1 MKNFFNKFFKYIKNI
16 DRFVSTYN
24 KYSNEVAIPSK
35 AYLNWGKHLFD
46 YGHVKEAL
54 EKFEMSANISSNDP
68 DNFINWGLSLA
79 RVGRFKEALEKFD
92 KALSIDENL
101 ARAYTYKGSVLIE
114 LNEKEEAFECYK
126 TALKIAPFDYE
137 TYSNWAVAHARL
149 HEYNKAE
156 EKFKK
161 ALSLY
166 KHDSKVYF
174 LYGITLYEQNR
185 IQEAQEKF
193 KQSIELNSKN
203 GDAFYYLS
211 LCNTKLENYED
222 ALKYAK
228 IAQFLQPFNG
238 LFMVNLAECL
248 YDVKNIKGAIK
259 IYRTLLKS
267 PVEIYEVYVSYGIF
281 WQKVK
286 KYKKSIFYLE
296 KACKLNPKM
305 LIAKFYLAGSY
316 FKNEEF
322 FKAKELFNE
331 ILKQDATFYDA
342 EANLAL
348 VYKKLGDF
356 DEAIKIFENLFKK
369 SAAHNKYSHFLAEC
383 YLEKGD
389 LTKAI
394 EAYKTAIEYNPNNAE
409 VYFKLANLYFTHLKD
424 TKNAL
429 RIIRNAHKIDGNSI
443 KIKTLFALILLEDDF
458 WQGAVEKIDEA
469 IKLDEN
475 NLETYLRK
483 AFILKQA
490 KQVEGLL
497 ELKEFL
503 IKKFPDKTDYIKDTI
518 NSY

>member
-1 MKNFFNKFFKYIKNI
+1 MKEFFNKFFKYIKNI

-68 DNFINWGLSLA
+68 ENFINWGISLA
-79 RVGRFKEALEKFD
+79 RVGRFEEAIEKFD
-92 KALSIDENL
+92 KALSIDENI

-114 LNEKEEAFECYK
+114 LNKKEEAFECYK
-126 TALKIAPFDYE
+126 TALKIEPFDYE
-137 TYSNWAVAHARL
+137 TYSNWGVAHARL
-149 HEYNKAE
+149 HEYNRAE

-161 ALSLY
+161 ALTLC
-166 KHDSKVYF
+166 KQDSKVYF
-174 LYGITLYEQNR
+174 LYGITLYEQNK
-185 IQEAQEKF
+185 IQDAQEKF
-193 KQSIELNSKN
+193 KLAIEHNSKN
-203 GDAFYYLS
+203 GDAYYYLS
-211 LCNTKLENYED
+211 LCNTKLEKYDE

-259 IYRTLLKS
+259 IYRTLLKA

-296 KACKLNPKM
+296 KACNLNPNM
-305 LIAKFYLAGSY
+305 LIAKFYLACSY

-322 FKAKELFNE
+322 IKAKELFSE
-331 ILKQDATFYDA
+331 IIKQDKTFFDA
-342 EANLAL
+342 EANLGL
-348 VYKKLGDF
+348 VYKQTGDF

-369 SAAHNKYSHFLAEC
+369 STLHHKYSHFLAEC

-394 EAYKTAIEYNPNNAE
+394 ETYKTAIEYNPNDAN
-409 VYFKLANLYFTHLKD
+409 VYFKLANLYFIHLKD

-429 RIIRNAHKIDGNSI
+429 RIIRNAHKIDNKNI
-443 KIKTLFALILLEDDF
+443 KIKILFALILLEDNYL
-458 WQGAVEKIDEA
+458 QGALEKIDEA
-469 IKLDEN
+469 IALDEN

-483 AFILKQA
+483 AFILKQS
-490 KQVEGLL
+490 KQIEQLIY
-497 ELKEFL
+497 LKEFL
-503 IKKFPDKTDYIKDTI
+503 IQKFPEKMEYIKETI